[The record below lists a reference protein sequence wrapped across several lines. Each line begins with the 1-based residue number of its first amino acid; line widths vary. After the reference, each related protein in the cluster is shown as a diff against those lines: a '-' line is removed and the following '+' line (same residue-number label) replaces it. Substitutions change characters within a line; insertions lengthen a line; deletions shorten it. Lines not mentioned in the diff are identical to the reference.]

1 MPCMPVATLEGGET
15 GVATSSGM
23 AAILCAIL
31 TFVGAGEHVLCSD
44 EIYGAT
50 AFLLETELI
59 RLGIDCSF
67 VPFHSSESIEEVKD
81 IIADLESGLGML

>member
-1 MPCMPVATLEGGET
+1 MRRGFPLLPAWLRFSVQFC
-15 GVATSSGM
+15 
-23 AAILCAIL
+23 
-31 TFVGAGEHVLCSD
+31 AGEHVLCSD

-81 IIADLESGLGML
+81 IIADLERGLGML